1 MPEGGGC
8 STALPLST
16 RGGRLPR
23 RRPNPAMGTD
33 QPAQVF
39 TNLADFIIRWI
50 PCPGIGGIRAE
61 GEEGVRGGVR
71 LHGLCPWSGEGPRR
85 AGRAFRLAWP
95 AERGGEAPPRWRE
108 KAFPSCSAYFTEGK
122 TNPSRNLGSTGPLLL
137 PPIGGILGGED
148 SAREARFSPPEVPS
162 ERVDAMDGTKPK
174 VLVTG
179 ATGYVGGR
187 LVPLLLARGY
197 AVRCL
202 ARDPPGWRAAGGK
215 GPNRSRGISWTRR
228 ASGPPWRA

>member
-1 MPEGGGC
+1 
-8 STALPLST
+8 
-16 RGGRLPR
+16 
-23 RRPNPAMGTD
+23 
-33 QPAQVF
+33 
-39 TNLADFIIRWI
+39 
-50 PCPGIGGIRAE
+50 
-61 GEEGVRGGVR
+61 
-71 LHGLCPWSGEGPRR
+71 
-85 AGRAFRLAWP
+85 
-95 AERGGEAPPRWRE
+95 
-108 KAFPSCSAYFTEGK
+108 
-122 TNPSRNLGSTGPLLL
+122 
-137 PPIGGILGGED
+137 
-148 SAREARFSPPEVPS
+148 
-162 ERVDAMDGTKPK
+162 MDGTKPK